1 MEVDFNAL
9 GTFGN
14 NPENRLK
21 IIQGVAS
28 EVALLGGLRSTVPAA
43 EMIVQTIEK
52 LALDGAVRHDMAA
65 RVRACITIYLA
76 PTLYLDSPDDSNFR
90 YNFSP
95 SSSL

>member
-28 EVALLGGLRSTVPAA
+28 EVAMLGGLRSTVPAA
-43 EMIVQTIEK
+43 EMLVQTIEK
-52 LALDGAVRHDMAA
+52 LAADPAVRHDMAA
-65 RVRACITIYLA
+65 RVSVVCYCCVIISTHHLLYYSLA
-76 PTLYLDSPDDSNFR
+76 EKKVG
-90 YNFSP
+90 
-95 SSSL
+95 